1 MESMNGRERVIR
13 TIEEGRADRLPLM
26 PITMTLAADL
36 AGERYENYAT
46 DWLVLVRGQ
55 MAVAETFGFDH
66 VSAISDPAVE
76 SSDLGGKVVFYED
89 EPPAN
94 DESGSL
100 LADKSRL
107 LGLAV
112 LRPEDGRRMSNRLSA
127 VSGLA
132 SRTAGELMVE
142 GWVEGPCAE
151 AADLRGLSRL
161 MTDFFDDPEFV
172 AELLDFVTEQ
182 EIAFALA
189 QIRAGADLI
198 GVGDAASSLIGPSL
212 FAEFMAERHRRY
224 VEAIHGAG
232 ALARLH
238 ICGSTA
244 ALMSGIADF
253 GYDIVDLDTAS
264 PVANARARL
273 GPDAV
278 ILGNIDTVSVL
289 RGGSASDV
297 CTALEACFR
306 DAGARAYIV
315 GAGCEIPRDSPKA
328 NIVAMRDFA
337 MRACAMSSPPE
348 LEVAPPPV

>member
-1 MESMNGRERVIR
+1 MNGRERILR
-13 TIEEGRADRLPLM
+13 TIDGGEADRLPLM

-36 AGERYENYAT
+36 AGERYRDYAT
-46 DWLVLVRGQ
+46 DWRALVRGQ

-76 SSDLGGKVVFYED
+76 SSDLGGKVIFYDD

-100 LADKSRL
+100 FADKYRL
-107 LGLAV
+107 RGIAAP
-112 LRPEDGRRMSNRLSA
+112 RPEDGRRMSNRLAA

-132 SRTAGELMVE
+132 SRAAGALVVE

-151 AADLRGLSRL
+151 AADLRGLSRI
-161 MTDFFDDPEFV
+161 MTDFFDDPDFV
-172 AELLDFVTEQ
+172 SELLDFVTEL

-189 QIRAGADLI
+189 QIRAGAGLI
-198 GVGDAASSLIGPSL
+198 GVGDAASSLIGPAL
-212 FAEFMAERHRRY
+212 FAEFMSARHKRY

-232 ALARLH
+232 AFARLH

-244 ALMSGIADF
+244 ALMPEIADF
-253 GYDIVDLDTAS
+253 GYDIVDLDAAS

-273 GPDAV
+273 GPGAV

-289 RGGSASDV
+289 RDGSASGV
-297 CTALEACFR
+297 TSALKACFR
-306 DAGARAYIV
+306 DAGERAYIV
-315 GAGCEIPRDSPKA
+315 GAGCEIPRDSPEA

-337 MRACAMSSPPE
+337 MIHFAMGHQPKDDFRMRG
-348 LEVAPPPV
+348 